1 MTNEELEKE
10 LSKKKFFIIRYATLI
25 NVLIFIMVFIFLFSV
40 KIQGISLIK
49 MIFNYYFQK

>member
-25 NVLIFIMVFIFLFSV
+25 NSLIVIMVIIFLFSV
-40 KIQGISLIK
+40 KIQDVSLIK

>member
-25 NVLIFIMVFIFLFSV
+25 NILIVVMVIIFLFSV
-40 KIQGISLIK
+40 KIQGVSLIK
-49 MIFNYYFQK
+49 MIFNYYFKK

>member
-25 NVLIFIMVFIFLFSV
+25 NVLIVIMVFIFLFSV